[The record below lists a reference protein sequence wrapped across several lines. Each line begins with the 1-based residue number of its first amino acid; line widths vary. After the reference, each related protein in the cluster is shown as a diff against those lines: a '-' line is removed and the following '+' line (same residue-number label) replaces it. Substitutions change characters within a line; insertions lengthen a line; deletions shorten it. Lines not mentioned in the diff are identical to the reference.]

1 MDLFNQLDQ
10 GYIKYGI
17 DKIRVLIDNN
27 EELWFNAKDCALTLG
42 YLDSNDAIKKH
53 VDKDDKIRLKKIQ
66 IDNRQGH
73 PDTLYISEAGLYSLV
88 LRSRL
93 KSSKKFKYFVTHDV
107 LPSIRKYNKYVFKK
121 QYEDERAYLIEKLQ
135 YMEKQYHLARHD
147 LKKEK
152 YPEGAL
158 FYVVDYGDKNEEKY
172 RIGITENMNKRKK
185 IYDTHMLHKRDV
197 VIMKEASNPE
207 RLEDCVR
214 AMLYDYQYKD
224 DKDFF
229 VCSLSKMRQ
238 AVNRCVKDFDL
249 MKKDIISGSKS
260 GVKNIQWGDAPKK
273 FMERM
278 IDKLKYGRT
287 KLDKKI
293 KKLDKELCD

>member
-1 MDLFNQLDQ
+1 M
-10 GYIKYGI
+10 
-17 DKIRVLIDNN
+17 LIDNN

-42 YLDSNDAIKKH
+42 YLDSSDAIKKH

-107 LPSIRKYNKYVFKK
+107 LPSIRKYNKYVLKK
-121 QYEDERAYLIEKLQ
+121 QYDDERSSLIEKLQ
-135 YMEKQYHLARHD
+135 YMEKQYHLARRD

-158 FYVVDYGDKNEEKY
+158 FYVVDYGDENEEKY

-197 VIMKEASNPE
+197 VIMKETSNPE

-214 AMLYDYQYKD
+214 AMLYEYQYKD

-229 VCSLSKMRQ
+229 ICDLAKIKL

-249 MKKDIISGSKS
+249 MKKDNKSGSKTS
-260 GVKNIQWGDAPKK
+260 TSMSQKGGSAKC
-273 FMERM
+273 FMASL
-278 IDKLKYGRT
+278 IDKIKSS
-287 KLDKKI
+287 K
-293 KKLDKELCD
+293 KKLDTKISTLNKLIYD